1 MKKYTRGDKVKPGFF
16 LDLKRADFIQVDGS
30 SAAIPENAYGSYI
43 RVHGII
49 AAIIM
54 FILGLGMV
62 LFLPFAAIVGMV
74 AVFINLLRG
83 RRPRTSTTKSMPKQV
98 E

>member
-1 MKKYTRGDKVKPGFF
+1 MKRYYKGEKVNPGFF
-16 LDLKRADFIQVDGS
+16 LDLKRVDFIQVDGS
-30 SAAIPENAYGSYI
+30 SRTIPETAQGSYV

-74 AVFINLLRG
+74 AIVGNLLRG
-83 RRPRTSTTKSMPKQV
+83 RRPKSPSTKSIPKQA